1 MSSAGLTSERLLSL
15 ALSRPAEALREA
27 DQILAGR
34 PEARVASMARQAR
47 AIVLRD
53 GGNSA
58 AAITELRR
66 ALRDARASGQA
77 ERVADVQATLGLTLG
92 FAGRTRPG
100 LAMLDEAVAGVRG
113 VAGGRNLMRRASLLR
128 VLGRYDQA
136 LEDLRRAISLLRRGG
151 DQLWEARSRMHR
163 FLVWCAVGQTARA
176 DRDLSEAERL
186 FSELGQDMELANV
199 LHNRSDLAYFAG
211 DLAGALSF
219 LDAAADRYARL
230 GVHFYSYALAADRC
244 SVLLAAGL
252 FTEAVTVAEETV
264 RDHAARGG
272 AATKAAEFL
281 FAAGQAAYAAGRPAL
296 AAERAAAARDLFRRQ
311 GRDRWHARASFV
323 VLQSRWAEGH
333 RDGRLVTRAGELA
346 DRLDSLDALEAPAA
360 HLLAGR
366 LAAERGRHADADRHL
381 ARAAHFRNR
390 GPSFGHAV
398 GWLAHALRA
407 KERGDT
413 RAMLAA
419 CRFGLR
425 AAENHRRTLA
435 APELL
440 AHATVHGIELV
451 ELAQREAVARGDAR
465 MLLRWSE
472 RWRAGGLAVAP
483 VRPPDDPE
491 LAAEMAALR
500 SVEGRLADARA
511 AGAPVRQI
519 EQERRALEG
528 AIRAR
533 TRRVSGTHAQTDQ
546 PGTDKAPDPLT
557 ALGEHTLVTL
567 TFLDG
572 ILYATTVAAGRART
586 HLVGPLAT
594 AVREVEL
601 ARFALRRLARGRPPA
616 GAGPALDAAG
626 AALERALLGPAAQVL
641 GDGPVLVVPPA
652 ILHSVPW
659 GMLPALRESPFVVSP
674 SLATWLRAGDTGHT
688 GGRRVVLVRGPEL
701 DGTGLEIKHIAR
713 TYPQATVLED
723 GSATADAVL
732 SALDGA
738 WTAHIAAHGVFR
750 GDNPLFS
757 SLSLDDGPLTVYDLG
772 RLRRAPAHLVLSSCE
787 SGVAAPVSTDELLG
801 MVSALIPLGT
811 RSLLASVVPVNDAV
825 TSALMADF
833 HERLRAGR
841 GFGAALRDVRQ
852 AAAASTDVILLA
864 TAWSFVSL
872 GR

>member
-1 MSSAGLTSERLLSL
+1 MASERLLSL

-27 DQILAGR
+27 DQVLAGR
-34 PEARVASMARQAR
+34 PEPLAASIARHAR

-53 GGNSA
+53 GGRSA

-66 ALRDARASGQA
+66 AVRDAQASGDA
-77 ERVADVQATLGLTLG
+77 GRIADVQATLGLTLG

-100 LAMLDEAVAGVRG
+100 LAMLDEAVAGGRG
-113 VAGGRNLMRRASLLR
+113 VPGGRILMRRASLLR
-128 VLGRYDQA
+128 VLGRYDEA
-136 LEDLRRAISLLRRGG
+136 LEDLRRAIALLRRGG
-151 DQLWEARSRMHR
+151 DRLWEARSRMHR
-163 FLVWCAVGQTARA
+163 FLVFCQIGQIARA
-176 DRDLSEAERL
+176 DRDLVEAERI
-186 FSELGQDMELANV
+186 FNDLGQEMESANV
-199 LHNRSDLAYFAG
+199 LHNRAELAYLAG
-211 DLAGALSF
+211 DLAGALGF
-219 LDAAADRYARL
+219 LDAAADRFARH
-230 GVHFYSYALAADRC
+230 GVHYYSFELAVDRC

-252 FTEAVTVAEETV
+252 FTEAVTVAEETM
-264 RDHAARGG
+264 RDHAERGG
-272 AATKAAEFL
+272 DATKAADLL

-323 VLQSRWAEGH
+323 VLQSRWAQGH
-333 RDGRLVTRAGELA
+333 REGRLVSRAGELA
-346 DRLDSLDALEAPAA
+346 DRLDQMDALEAPAA

-366 LAAERGRHADADRHL
+366 LAAERGNAEDADRHL
-381 ARAAHFRNR
+381 TRAAHFRNR

-407 KERGDT
+407 KGRGDT

-425 AAENHRRTLA
+425 AAENHRRTLV
-435 APELL
+435 APELQ

-451 ELAQREAVARGDAR
+451 ELAQHEAVARGDAR

-472 RWRAGGLAVAP
+472 RWRAGGLAVAA

-500 SVEGRLADARA
+500 AVARRLAEARA
-511 AGAPVRQI
+511 TGAPAKQADS
-519 EQERRALEG
+519 ERRALEG

-533 TRRVSGTHAQTDQ
+533 TRRVSGAHPQTDQ
-546 PGTDKAPDPLT
+546 TSTGTAPDPLST
-557 ALGEHTLVTL
+557 LGEHTLVTL
-567 TFLDG
+567 TFLGG
-572 ILYATTVAAGRART
+572 ILYATTLAAGRSRT
-586 HLVGPLAT
+586 HVVGPLAT

-616 GAGPALDAAG
+616 GAGPALVAAG
-626 AALERALLGPAAQVL
+626 AALERALLGPAAAVL
-641 GDGPVLVVPPA
+641 EGGGPVIVVPPA

-659 GMLPALRESPFVVSP
+659 GMLPALQDTPFVVAP
-674 SLATWLRAGDTGHT
+674 SLATWLRAGSTEHSGR
-688 GGRRVVLVRGPEL
+688 RRVVLVRGPEL

-723 GSATADAVL
+723 GSATAEAVL

-757 SLSLDDGPLTVYDLG
+757 SLALDDGPLTVYDLG
-772 RLRRAPAHLVLSSCE
+772 RLRRAPARLVLSSCE

-825 TSALMADF
+825 TSALMAEF

-852 AAAASTDVILLA
+852 AAAESGDVIALA

>member
-1 MSSAGLTSERLLSL
+1 MSAGVTSERLLSL

-34 PEARVASMARQAR
+34 PDAWVASIARQAR
-47 AIVLRD
+47 AIVWRD
-53 GGNSA
+53 AGRTA

-66 ALRDARASGQA
+66 AVRDARASGQA

-92 FAGRTRPG
+92 FAGRTRSG
-100 LAMLDEAVAGVRG
+100 LAMLDEAVAGSRG
-113 VAGGRNLMRRASLLR
+113 VPSGRNLMRRADLLR
-128 VLGRYDQA
+128 VLGRHDEA

-151 DQLWEARSRMHR
+151 DRLWEARSRMHR
-163 FLVWCAVGQTARA
+163 VLVLCAIGQTARA
-176 DRDLSEAERL
+176 DRDLTEAERL
-186 FSELGQDMELANV
+186 YQDLGGQDMELVNV
-199 LHNRSDLAYFAG
+199 LHNRSDLAYLAG
-211 DLAGALSF
+211 DLAGALGY

-230 GVHFYSYALAADRC
+230 GVHTYSYGLATDRC
-244 SVLLAAGL
+244 WVLLAAGL
-252 FTEAVTVAEETV
+252 FTEAMTGAEETI
-264 RDHAARGG
+264 RDHAARGDATQ
-272 AATKAAEFL
+272 AADLL

-296 AAERAAAARDLFRRQ
+296 AVERAAAARDIFRRQ
-311 GRDRWHARASFV
+311 GRERWHARASFV

-333 RDGRLVTRAGELA
+333 RDGRLVTRAGRLA
-346 DRLDSLDALEAPAA
+346 DRLDQLDALEAPAA

-381 ARAAHFRNR
+381 TRAAHFRNR

-407 KERGDT
+407 KGRGDT
-413 RAMLAA
+413 RAMLSA

-472 RWRAGGLAVAP
+472 RWRAGGLAVAA

-491 LAAEMAALR
+491 LAAEMTALR
-500 SVEGRLADARA
+500 SVEGRLAQARA
-511 AGAPVRQI
+511 AGLPVRQI

-533 TRRVSGTHAQTDQ
+533 TRRVSGTHPTTDQ
-546 PGTDKAPDPLT
+546 PGTDRAPDPLS
-557 ALGEHTLVTL
+557 ALGGHTLVTL

-572 ILYATTVAAGRART
+572 ILYATTVAGGRART
-586 HLVGPLAT
+586 QEVGPLAT

-601 ARFALRRLARGRPPA
+601 ARFALRRLARGRPPM
-616 GAGPALDAAG
+616 GAGPALEAAG
-626 AALERALLGPAAQVL
+626 AALERALLGPAATLL
-641 GDGPVLVVPPA
+641 GAGPVVVVPPA

-659 GMLPALRESPFVVSP
+659 GMLPALRDTPFVVAP
-674 SLATWLRAGDTGHT
+674 SLATWLRAGRTEHT
-688 GGRRVVLVRGPEL
+688 GRRRVVLVRGPEL

-713 TYPQATVLED
+713 TYPQATVLEN
-723 GSATADAVL
+723 GSATAEAVL

-738 WTAHIAAHGVFR
+738 WIAHIAAHGVFR

-757 SLSLDDGPLTVYDLG
+757 SLALDDGPLTVYDLG
-772 RLRRAPAHLVLSSCE
+772 RLRRAPARLVLSSCE

-811 RSLLASVVPVNDAV
+811 RSLVASVVPVNDAV
-825 TSALMADF
+825 TSALMAEF
-833 HERLRAGR
+833 HERLRAGQ

-852 AAAASTDVILLA
+852 AAAGAGDVIALA

>member
-1 MSSAGLTSERLLSL
+1 MSSERLLSL
-15 ALSRPAEALREA
+15 ALSRPGEALREA

-34 PEARVASMARQAR
+34 PEPRAASIARQAR

-53 GGNSA
+53 GGHSA
-58 AAITELRR
+58 AAIAELRH

-77 ERVADVQATLGLTLG
+77 ERVADVSATFGLTLG
-92 FAGRTRPG
+92 FAGRTRAG
-100 LAMLDEAVAGVRG
+100 LAMLDEAVAGSRG
-113 VAGGRNLMRRASLLR
+113 VPGGRNLMRRADLLR

-136 LEDLRRAISLLRRGG
+136 LDDLRRAIGLLRRG
-151 DQLWEARSRMHR
+151 DDRLWEARSRMHR
-163 FLVWCAVGQTARA
+163 VLVWCALGQTARA
-176 DRDLSEAERL
+176 DRDLAEAERL
-186 FSELGQDMELANV
+186 YQELGQEMELVNV
-199 LHNRSDLAYFAG
+199 LHTRSDLAYLVG
-211 DLAGALSF
+211 DLAGALGY

-230 GVHFYSYALAADRC
+230 GVHSYSYGLAADRC

-252 FTEAVTVAEETV
+252 FTEAMTVAEETI
-264 RDHAARGG
+264 RDHAARGD
-272 AATKAAEFL
+272 AMKAAELL

-296 AAERAAAARDLFRRQ
+296 AAERAAAARDIFRRQ
-311 GRDRWHARASFV
+311 GRERWHARASFV

-346 DRLDSLDALEAPAA
+346 DRLDQLDALEAPAA

-366 LAAERGRHADADRHL
+366 LAAERGRAADADRHL

-407 KERGDT
+407 KGRGDT

-472 RWRAGGLAVAP
+472 RWRAGGLAVAA

-491 LAAEMAALR
+491 LAAEMTALR
-500 SVEGRLADARA
+500 SVEGRLAEARA

-533 TRRVSGTHAQTDQ
+533 TRRVSGTHPQTDQ
-546 PGTDKAPDPLT
+546 TRTDTAGDPLST
-557 ALGEHTLVTL
+557 LGEHTLVTL

-586 HLVGPLAT
+586 HEVGPLAT

-601 ARFALRRLARGRPPA
+601 ARFALRRLARGRPPT
-616 GAGPALDAAG
+616 GAGPALTAAG
-626 AALERALLGPAAQVL
+626 AALERALLGSAARLL
-641 GDGPVLVVPPA
+641 GDGPVVVVPPA

-659 GMLPALRESPFVVSP
+659 GMLPALRDTPFVVAP
-674 SLATWLRAGDTGHT
+674 SLASWLRAGSTGHT
-688 GGRRVVLVRGPEL
+688 GRRRVVLVRGPEL

-723 GSATADAVL
+723 GSATAEAVL

-757 SLSLDDGPLTVYDLG
+757 SLALDDGPLTVYDLG
-772 RLRRAPAHLVLSSCE
+772 RLRRAPARLVLSSCE

-825 TSALMADF
+825 TSSLMAEF

-852 AAAASTDVILLA
+852 AAAESGDVIALA